1 MSPTILIPTR
11 IVAKA
16 RIAVTRGAIKEE
28 RKRTV
33 VNLQATAIV
42 DRGLQG
48 YPRDKDTVVSVDAV
62 ALPYV
67 QPQRLAWPF
76 DYLDKVDRV
85 LRILQTMK

>member
-1 MSPTILIPTR
+1 MI
-11 IVAKA
+11 
-16 RIAVTRGAIKEE
+16 
-28 RKRTV
+28 
-33 VNLQATAIV
+33 VNLQATAVV
-42 DRGLQG
+42 DSGLQG

-85 LRILQTMK
+85 LRILQTIK